1 MTKLSYGKRKASAC
15 PLGEEILPLGYFECY
30 ADQMISGKKE
40 SSLDRVLGQVDS
52 LDTINLTNLVNKL
65 ARERA
70 FLETIFNTA
79 REGILVISDFGVIE
93 YANVASHQMIGLKDS
108 DIGEVSLW
116 RLIPGLRG
124 SLGLEEEARLESS
137 VSSREL
143 ELTYP
148 ENRYVR
154 LYILPFEGSEE
165 TDGETSNRF
174 VVILSDITSE
184 KQSSAAMIESERI
197 SSILLLAAGVAHELG
212 NPLNSI
218 TIHLQLMERQ
228 LKKLEESPAR
238 GKLESSVEVC
248 RAEVSRLD
256 GIIKN
261 FLEAIRP
268 QTPDFQ
274 TVNLNE
280 LLEESLQ
287 FQANEL
293 EDRGIKVEMV
303 ADAESP
309 IVRADKQ
316 QVKQVFFNITKNA
329 MEAMKPGG
337 LIRVKVQSDE
347 ERVYLRFGD
356 SGAGINQESL
366 SRVFEPYH
374 TTKKGG
380 TGLGLM
386 IVERIM
392 RELGGQVG
400 IDSKEGVGTVVTLE
414 FPKQNRKFRMLE

>member
-1 MTKLSYGKRKASAC
+1 
-15 PLGEEILPLGYFECY
+15 
-30 ADQMISGKKE
+30 MITGKKV

-52 LDTINLTNLVNKL
+52 LDTTNLTNLVNKL

-79 REGILVISDFGVIE
+79 REGILVISDLGLIE
-93 YANVASHQMIGLKDS
+93 YANIASHQMIGLKDS
-108 DIGEVSLW
+108 DIGEASLW
-116 RLIPGLRG
+116 RLIPELRG
-124 SLGLEEEARLESS
+124 SLGLEEAARLESS

-154 LYILPFEGSEE
+154 LYILPFEGA
-165 TDGETSNRF
+165 GETHSDTSNQF
-174 VVILSDITSE
+174 VVILSDITLE
-184 KQSSAAMIESERI
+184 KQSSEAMIESGRT

-218 TIHLQLMERQ
+218 TIHLQLIERQ
-228 LKKLEESPAR
+228 LKKLEESVTR
-238 GKLESSVEVC
+238 SKLESSVEVC

-287 FQANEL
+287 FQASEL
-293 EDRGIKVEMV
+293 EDRGIKVEME

-316 QVKQVFFNITKNA
+316 QVKQAFFNITKNA

-337 LIRVKVQSDE
+337 FIRVKVQSDE

-356 SGAGINQESL
+356 SGSGISQDSL
-366 SRVFEPYH
+366 SRIFEPYH
-374 TTKKGG
+374 TTKKVG

-392 RELGGQVG
+392 REHGGQVG